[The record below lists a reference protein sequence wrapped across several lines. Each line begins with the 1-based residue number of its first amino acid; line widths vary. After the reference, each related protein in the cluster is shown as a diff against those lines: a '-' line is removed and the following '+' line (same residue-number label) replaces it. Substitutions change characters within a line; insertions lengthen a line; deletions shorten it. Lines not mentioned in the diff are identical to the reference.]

1 MKSVLD
7 FLRTTLNRLQSGS
20 PIMFGPMNDTDYYQP
35 TYDTL
40 VAKVGCG
47 NTADSLQCLRGV
59 PFTQLNA
66 AINATN
72 NSLTEFWP
80 IVDGDFIKKYTSIQL
95 TEGDFVKVPILIG
108 TNTNEGMAFGPRGI
122 PNEQVLMGNLIGRGV
137 PPSAAAALLAAYTS
151 DEAEKTISP
160 GFQAPASFGAVFK
173 RTAL

>member
-1 MKSVLD
+1 
-7 FLRTTLNRLQSGS
+7 
-20 PIMFGPMNDTDYYQP
+20 MFGPLNDTGYYQP
-35 TYDTL
+35 MYDSL

-72 NSLTEFWP
+72 NSLTDFWP

-108 TNTNEGMAFGPRGI
+108 ANTNEGTAFGPRGI
-122 PNEQVLMGNLIGRGV
+122 PNEQALIGNLIGRGL
-137 PPSAAAALLAAYTS
+137 PQSAAGPLLAAYSS
-151 DEAEKTISP
+151 DEAERTISP
-160 GFQAPASFGAVFK
+160 GVQTPASFGAAWK
-173 RTAL
+173 RSAL